1 MDSDARGECTVA
13 MVARSSRPEENDN
26 AETQRALRDAEGLWR
41 VASGGL
47 VGKNGG
53 HRAGYRLSFIWG
65 EFFTHSNCKDGH
77 GVPCSY
83 GTFRMDNFEEI
94 GRRID
99 AEMERLRRY
108 VDEELG
114 PETEKRTAS
123 FLRDVSGKLDQFAQK
138 LEARMARRSPS
149 SPSTQTS
156 PPQGN
161 PHS

>member
-1 MDSDARGECTVA
+1 
-13 MVARSSRPEENDN
+13 
-26 AETQRALRDAEGLWR
+26 
-41 VASGGL
+41 
-47 VGKNGG
+47 
-53 HRAGYRLSFIWG
+53 
-65 EFFTHSNCKDGH
+65 
-77 GVPCSY
+77 
-83 GTFRMDNFEEI
+83 MDNFEEI

-108 VDEELG
+108 VDEELA

-138 LEARMARRSPS
+138 LEARMARRSPG